1 MKVPVALNCW
11 LVNWATFL
19 LPGWIVI
26 EDRTAAWTL
35 SVVLALTEPELAE
48 IVSEPKAR
56 AAANPPPLIDAKLW
70 FEETQLTEL
79 VISCWL

>member
-1 MKVPVALNCW
+1 M
-11 LVNWATFL
+11 ATFPF
-19 LPGWIVI
+19 PGWIVI

-35 SVVLALTEPELAE
+35 TVVLALTEPELAE

-56 AAANPPPLIDAKLW
+56 AAANPPPLIDAKL

>member
-1 MKVPVALNCW
+1 M
-11 LVNWATFL
+11 ATFPF
-19 LPGWIVI
+19 PGWIVI
-26 EDRTAAWTL
+26 EDRTAASTL
-35 SVVLALTEPELAE
+35 TVVLALTEPELAE

-70 FEETQLTEL
+70 FEEAQLTEL